1 MGIITTQNMEK
12 IVEQFGASAYDDDWY
27 FIINKE
33 FVDGINKWLW
43 EYSISEKGWW
53 LNYQIYKIQNE
64 EQMYIIRFYN
74 RGRN

>member
-1 MGIITTQNMEK
+1 MGIITTQDMEK

-43 EYSISEKGWW
+43 EYIYSLEGSW
-53 LNYQIYKIQNE
+53 LNYKIYPTQNE
-64 EQMYIIRFYN
+64 EQMYILQLCTDY
-74 RGRN
+74 